1 METRVLTQTSQTN
14 AIKAQRLLQRY
25 GISAKI
31 IRISPKMTKNGC
43 SFGLRVDSYAVNQ
56 AVLLLE
62 NEGINFGEILA
73 Y

>member
-1 METRVLTQTSQTN
+1 
-14 AIKAQRLLQRY
+14 
-25 GISAKI
+25 
-31 IRISPKMTKNGC
+31 MTKNGC

-62 NEGINFGEILA
+62 NEGIDFGEILA